1 LPVGAA
7 FFLATGVVLLSNTTA
22 GDKKM
27 VLQFACFGTGL
38 SVSLARLMMESDQGR
53 LSGLY
58 RGFNSLSAENQ
69 FWLAMF
75 SIGSIYFGCTF
86 YIAAPSVSAASSGSP
101 FYATP
106 ATSDNDFKFTIP
118 RHIPVDDKALFER
131 VFETICKEIIADLKP
146 VYEMPEEAITY
157 IDKMIEYTVAGGK
170 MNRGLALMSVMSTL
184 AKSKGRTL
192 SDRERVQSAALGW
205 CIEFLQ
211 AFFLVADDIMDGSK
225 TRRGN
230 PCWYLKS
237 DVGMVAINDSF
248 ILESFVFKILKRY
261 YGAEP
266 YYLQLLDLFLE
277 VTRQTE
283 LGQLLDL
290 TSQPVGQKIDLNR
303 FSMNRLSKIFKYK
316 TAFYSFYLPV
326 ALGMVVSGITD
337 RKMYDKARE
346 ILCIMGEYF
355 QIQDD
360 FLDCFGTPEQIG
372 KIGTDIQDSKNSWL
386 VVTALEMC
394 NTRQRKVLED
404 NYGSHEPRKVELVK
418 KLYRELRLEKIFQDY
433 EENSYQTIK
442 KLIDD
447 YKELP
452 TEVFTFLLGK
462 IYKRTK

>member
-1 LPVGAA
+1 
-7 FFLATGVVLLSNTTA
+7 
-22 GDKKM
+22 
-27 VLQFACFGTGL
+27 
-38 SVSLARLMMESDQGR
+38 
-53 LSGLY
+53 
-58 RGFNSLSAENQ
+58 
-69 FWLAMF
+69 
-75 SIGSIYFGCTF
+75 
-86 YIAAPSVSAASSGSP
+86 
-101 FYATP
+101 
-106 ATSDNDFKFTIP
+106 
-118 RHIPVDDKALFER
+118 
-131 VFETICKEIIADLKP
+131 
-146 VYEMPEEAITY
+146 
-157 IDKMIEYTVAGGK
+157 
-170 MNRGLALMSVMSTL
+170 
-184 AKSKGRTL
+184 
-192 SDRERVQSAALGW
+192 
-205 CIEFLQ
+205 
-211 AFFLVADDIMDGSK
+211 
-225 TRRGN
+225 
-230 PCWYLKS
+230 
-237 DVGMVAINDSF
+237 
-248 ILESFVFKILKRY
+248 
-261 YGAEP
+261 
-266 YYLQLLDLFLE
+266 LDLFLE

-386 VVTALEMC
+386 VVTALEIC
-394 NTRQRKVLED
+394 NSRQRKVLED